1 MVLSLLKQSDLFK
14 KIPVEEL
21 KALIPLSHQKT
32 FTAKSIIFSQQAKA
46 EKVYLLEGGL
56 VALKTTLTNGLEI
69 TYEMI
74 SKRGDPFG
82 WSALIEPYQ
91 HMTTA
96 ICLEDTQATFFTRK
110 DLKRLF
116 PQHPLLGFKVMQNL
130 SVLIAKRLERTRRL
144 LVGQI

>member
-14 KIPVEEL
+14 KIPGEAL
-21 KALIPLSHQKT
+21 KALIPLVREKT
-32 FTAKSIIFSQQAKA
+32 FTAGSVIFSQNSKA
-46 EKVYLLEGGL
+46 EKVYLLEKGQ
-56 VALKTTLTNGLEI
+56 VALKTSLTNGLEI

-74 SKRGDPFG
+74 TQRGDPFG
-82 WSALIEPYQ
+82 WSALIEPYR

-96 ICLEDTQATFFTRK
+96 LCLEDTGAVFFNRK
-110 DLKRLF
+110 DLSRLF

-130 SVLIAKRLERTRRL
+130 SVLIANRLERTRRL

>member
-14 KIPVEEL
+14 KISAEEL
-21 KALIPLSHQKT
+21 KNLLPLTREKT
-32 FTAKSIIFSQQAKA
+32 FALGSIIFSQNAKA
-46 EKVYLLEGGL
+46 ERVYVLEAGS

-74 SKRGDPFG
+74 TRKGDPFG
-82 WSALIEPYQ
+82 WSALIEPFR

-96 ICLEDTQATFFTRK
+96 VCLENTQAVVFDRK
-110 DLKRLF
+110 DLNRLF
-116 PQHPLLGFKVMQNL
+116 PQHPVLGFKVMQNL
-130 SVLIAKRLERTRRL
+130 SILIAKRLERTRKL

>member
-1 MVLSLLKQSDLFK
+1 MTVSLLKQSDLFK
-14 KIPVEEL
+14 KISSEEL
-21 KALIPLSHQKT
+21 KALIPLGQEKT
-32 FTAKSIIFSQQAKA
+32 FETGSIVFSQNAPA
-46 EKVYLLEGGL
+46 EKVYLLVTGL

-74 SKRGDPFG
+74 TRKGDPFG
-82 WSALIEPYQ
+82 WSALIEPYH

-96 ICLEDTQATFFTRK
+96 ICLEKTRTLVFNRK

-116 PQHPLLGFKVMQNL
+116 PQHPILGFKVMQNL
-130 SVLIAKRLERTRRL
+130 SILIAKRLERTRRL

>member
-1 MVLSLLKQSDLFK
+1 MLLSLLKQSDLFK

-21 KALIPLSHQKT
+21 KTLIPLSQEKT
-32 FTAKSIIFSQQAKA
+32 FTTESIIFSQNSKA
-46 EKVYLLEGGL
+46 EKVYLLEEGL
-56 VALKTTLTNGLEI
+56 VALKTSLTSGLEI

-74 SKRGDPFG
+74 TKRGDPFG

-96 ICLEDTQATFFTRK
+96 ICLENTKAVFFNRK
-110 DLKRLF
+110 DLSRLF
-116 PQHPLLGFKVMQNL
+116 PQHPILGFKVMQNL
-130 SVLIAKRLERTRRL
+130 SILIAKRLERTRRL

>member
-1 MVLSLLKQSDLFK
+1 MTISLLRQSDLFK

-21 KALIPLSHQKT
+21 KFLIPLSHKKI
-32 FTAKSIIFSQQAKA
+32 FPAESLIFSQNSEAK
-46 EKVYLLEGGL
+46 KVYLLEDGR

-74 SKRGDPFG
+74 TKRGDPFG
-82 WSALIEPYQ
+82 WSALIEPYR

-96 ICLEDTQATFFTRK
+96 ICLEDTQAIFFNRK
-110 DLKRLF
+110 DLSRLF
-116 PQHPLLGFKVMQNL
+116 PKHPLLGFKVMQNL

>member
-1 MVLSLLKQSDLFK
+1 MVISILKKSDLFK
-14 KIPVEEL
+14 KISAEEL
-21 KALIPLSHQKT
+21 KALIPLSQEKT
-32 FTAKSIIFSQQAKA
+32 FTPGSIIFSQNAKA
-46 EKVYLLEGGL
+46 EKVYLLETGL

-74 SKRGDPFG
+74 TKRGDPFG
-82 WSALIEPYQ
+82 WSALIEPFQ

-96 ICLEDTQATFFTRK
+96 ICLENTKTVVFTRK
-110 DLKRLF
+110 DLYRLF

>member
-1 MVLSLLKQSDLFK
+1 MRLSLLKQSDLFK
-14 KIPVEEL
+14 KIPGEEL
-21 KALIPLSHQKT
+21 KALIPLSHEKT
-32 FTAKSIIFSQQAKA
+32 FTTESIIFSQNSNA
-46 EKVYLLEGGL
+46 EKVYLMETGL

-74 SKRGDPFG
+74 TKRGDPFG

-96 ICLEDTQATFFTRK
+96 ICLEDTKAVFFNRK
-110 DLKRLF
+110 DLSRLF
-116 PQHPLLGFKVMQNL
+116 PQRPLLGFKVMQNL

>member
-21 KALIPLSHQKT
+21 KPLIPLSYPKNFIT
-32 FTAKSIIFSQQAKA
+32 GSTIFSQNSKA
-46 EKVYLLEGGL
+46 EKVYVLEGGL
-56 VALKTTLTNGLEI
+56 VALKTALTNGLEI

-74 SKRGDPFG
+74 TRRGDPFG

-96 ICLEDTQATFFTRK
+96 ICLEDTKAVFFNRK
-110 DLKRLF
+110 DLSRLF